1 MSDAPAAPAVA
12 KLWSVERLS
21 KHWSMKADSIR
32 AMVRRGQLPAVRIGR
47 CVYFEETAL
56 VAFLEQ
62 RKAS

>member
-1 MSDAPAAPAVA
+1 
-12 KLWSVERLS
+12 
-21 KHWSMKADSIR
+21 
-32 AMVRRGQLPAVRIGR
+32 MVRRGQLPAVLIGR